1 MSSVVPLFKG
11 RGFDDEATQILGKAY
26 DIACRSLHR
35 KGQPPVVQEFL
46 AKKIIEAAQYGE
58 RDPDRL
64 AGIALGMH
72 RLHPVDGEIDQH
84 GAGKIQQREEVEI

>member
-11 RGFDDEATQILGKAY
+11 RGFDDEATQILGRAY
-26 DIACRSLHR
+26 DIVCRSLHR

-46 AKKIIEAAQYGE
+46 AKKIIEAARYGE

-64 AGIALGMH
+64 AGAALGMLSQLH
-72 RLHPVDGEIDQH
+72 R
-84 GAGKIQQREEVEI
+84 EVSQALRAHTEFLSFDP

>member
-35 KGQPPVVQEFL
+35 KGQPSVVQEFL
-46 AKKIIEAAQYGE
+46 AKKIIDRAGHAEPAPPRSEPALRAYTE
-58 RDPDRL
+58 FLSFDP
-64 AGIALGMH
+64 
-72 RLHPVDGEIDQH
+72 
-84 GAGKIQQREEVEI
+84 

>member
-1 MSSVVPLFKG
+1 MSSVVPLFEG
-11 RGFDDEATQILGKAY
+11 RGFDDEATRVLGKAY

-58 RDPDRL
+58 SDPDRL
-64 AGIALGMH
+64 ASRGLRRGTKPGRSAATFDRTL
-72 RLHPVDGEIDQH
+72 
-84 GAGKIQQREEVEI
+84 AC